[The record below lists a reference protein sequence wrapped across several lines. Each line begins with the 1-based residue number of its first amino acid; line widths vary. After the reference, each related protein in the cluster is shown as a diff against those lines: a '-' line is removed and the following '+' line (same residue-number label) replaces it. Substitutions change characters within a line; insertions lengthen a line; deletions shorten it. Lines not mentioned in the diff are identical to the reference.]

1 MAVKAGKFLTI
12 PGGDT
17 GLIVYADDERIAT
30 IKNPAYWLTAVS
42 GRDLEA
48 RDFLEGFVGNYQRG
62 GGVTRPV
69 PCIVVGNNGMDM
81 DAMFIDPSTGRIAFR
96 GIAYSLKA

>member
-17 GLIVYADDERIAT
+17 GLIVYADDAQIAAM
-30 IKNPAYWLTAVS
+30 KNSGYWSAAVS

-48 RDFLEGFVGNYQRG
+48 RDFLEGFVRNYQRG
-62 GGVTRPV
+62 GGINRPV

-81 DAMFIDPSTGRIAFR
+81 DAMVVHPSTQRLVFR
-96 GIAYSLKA
+96 GLTWSLKR